1 MGRIEREWNI
11 VYIIRDGDEECI
23 LWERDDEKLRR
34 MESLLRLDKRRIREL
49 AEIAGGETE
58 VDKLLIIINNKLI
71 VANNIITEIS

>member
-1 MGRIEREWNI
+1 
-11 VYIIRDGDEECI
+11 
-23 LWERDDEKLRR
+23 